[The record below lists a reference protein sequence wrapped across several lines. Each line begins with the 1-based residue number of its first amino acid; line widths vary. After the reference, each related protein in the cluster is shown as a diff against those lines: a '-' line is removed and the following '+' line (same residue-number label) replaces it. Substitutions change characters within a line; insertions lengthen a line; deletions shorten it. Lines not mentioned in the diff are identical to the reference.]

1 MSRRI
6 AATGARRQLALCLD
20 APPAARSAPAQAT
33 TPNSAPVAALWLAC
47 HLPERSP
54 PDDDAAR
61 HAAPIGGARLERL
74 ARWSQRFTPVVSLV
88 PPDGLLLEIRGS
100 LTLFGGLDRLLAR
113 LRRALS
119 HRYPEARLAVASAP
133 EAALLLARAGRTEPV
148 VDGVALRAAV
158 GGIAVCHLRLDAD
171 RAQALQRLGIRTI
184 AECLRLPR
192 ADLARRL
199 GPDFLQLLDRLT
211 DRLPDPRIRLA
222 LPDQFAA
229 EIELPWAERD
239 AGRLLLG
246 ATRLLE
252 MLAEYLDR
260 RCGAS
265 ETLHWRLRHEGQ
277 PATEFAQGFLMPQH
291 DPQRMARL
299 LAELLQRLPLPAA
312 VTGIALRVGRH
323 VPRPMQH
330 ADAFAAPG
338 VSGLGGED
346 LPGLLERLRARLGA
360 DVVGTLICRA
370 EHRPECAW
378 QWRPCD
384 AAGRTAG
391 ESPEAPRGSHRPAWL
406 LPEPR
411 PLPRAAFTPHPGRE
425 RIESGWWDERPICR
439 DYRVAAGRHGERL
452 WVFHDL
458 QRPGQWYLHGYFG

>member
-1 MSRRI
+1 MSRQI
-6 AATGARRQLALCLD
+6 AAARARRQLALCLEVQPTTRP
-20 APPAARSAPAQAT
+20 APTQAT
-33 TPNSAPVAALWLAC
+33 MSRSVPAAALWLALQ
-47 HLPERSP
+47 LPEEPASNG
-54 PDDDAAR
+54 DAAR
-61 HAAPIGGARLERL
+61 HAAPVKGARLERL

-100 LTLFGGLDRLLAR
+100 LTLFGGLERLLAR
-113 LRRALS
+113 LRLALS
-119 HRYPEARLAVASAP
+119 RRYPKAQLAVAPAP
-133 EAALLLARAGRTEPV
+133 EAALLLARAGRTEPI
-148 VDGVALRAAV
+148 VDGAAV
-158 GGIAVCHLRLDAD
+158 RVAIGGIAVRHLRLDAD

-192 ADLARRL
+192 PDLARRL

-211 DRLPDPRIRLA
+211 DRRPDPRIRLA

-239 AGRLLLG
+239 VGRLLLG

-265 ETLHWRLRHEGQ
+265 DRLHWRLRHEGQ
-277 PATEFAQGFLMPQH
+277 PATEFAQGLLVPRH
-291 DPQRMARL
+291 DPQLMARL
-299 LAELLQRLPLPAA
+299 LAESLQRLPLPAA
-312 VTGIALRVGRH
+312 VIGIALRVDRC
-323 VPRPMQH
+323 VPRRMQDT
-330 ADAFAAPG
+330 DAFAAPG
-338 VSGLGGED
+338 IPDPGGED
-346 LPGLLERLRARLGA
+346 VTGLLDRLRARLGA
-360 DVVGTLICRA
+360 DAIGTLTCRA

-378 QWRPCD
+378 QWRRCD
-384 AAGRTAG
+384 AGRDTTSA
-391 ESPEAPRGSHRPAWL
+391 SPEVSRGRHRPLWL
-406 LPEPR
+406 LPEPK
-411 PLPRAAFTPHPGRE
+411 PLSRAAFTPHPGRE

-439 DYRVAAGRHGERL
+439 DYRVASGRHGERL